1 MADIGEIICTARC
14 TDIWSLGRRGFWRMG
29 RVTDGYRCRCCCVR
43 MAISKIT
50 SSNYIAIYS
59 NDGFGQLYH
68 PSVAFWACQGAIGF
82 WDRKKNM
89 IVQQENPKK
98 SARKH
103 RMLSS
108 VSFPLKASHRESTRT
123 GTAGMCN
130 TRRNDPRLVRMN
142 VERSGMRKSPSHDHI
157 FITK

>member
-108 VSFPLKASHRESTRT
+108 VSFPLKATPERGRQGCVIQEETIHDSYAWMSKDRECASHQVT
-123 GTAGMCN
+123 
-130 TRRNDPRLVRMN
+130 
-142 VERSGMRKSPSHDHI
+142 
-157 FITK
+157 ITFL